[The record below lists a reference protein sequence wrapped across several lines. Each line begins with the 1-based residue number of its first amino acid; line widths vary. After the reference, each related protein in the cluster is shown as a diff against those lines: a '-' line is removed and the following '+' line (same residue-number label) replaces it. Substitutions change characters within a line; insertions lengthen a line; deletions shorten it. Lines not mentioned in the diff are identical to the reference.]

1 MRLKIVCGCS
11 GVACE
16 EIKNDTEKNIKDEE
30 KDENM
35 TTFKKGSKT
44 YYTRKSEAL
53 ESRRKGDRIYY
64 DADLKAYYIVRP
76 KKRSFWGF

>member
-1 MRLKIVCGCS
+1 MY
-11 GVACE
+11 E
-16 EIKNDTEKNIKDEE
+16 EENTESNFNDEE
-30 KDENM
+30 KYENM
-35 TTFKKGSKT
+35 NIFKKGNKT

-76 KKRSFWGF
+76 KKRDFWGF

>member
-1 MRLKIVCGCS
+1 M
-11 GVACE
+11 E
-16 EIKNDTEKNIKDEE
+16 NDISIETEQNC
-30 KDENM
+30 M
-35 TTFKKGSKT
+35 PTFKKGSKT

-76 KKRSFWGF
+76 KKRSFWGFE